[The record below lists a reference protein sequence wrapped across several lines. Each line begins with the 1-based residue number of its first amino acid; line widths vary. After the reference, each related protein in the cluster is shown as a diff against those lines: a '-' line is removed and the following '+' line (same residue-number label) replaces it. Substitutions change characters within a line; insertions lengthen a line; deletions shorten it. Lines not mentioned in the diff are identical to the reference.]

1 MVGTI
6 IAAGNGQI
14 KERDVNEMLTIPS
27 KYSWRHKIQPAP
39 SCGLYL
45 TNVEYPDELFVR
57 NQTTVDDL
65 NSKKDSDTENSEEV
79 KKDIENEAYSEGLK
93 MN

>member
-6 IAAGNGQI
+6 IAAGNGRI
-14 KERDVNEMLTIPS
+14 KERDVYEMLTIPS